1 MDGLGGDMSK
11 SPAEE
16 YLSGFFAACQSLI
29 WF

>member
-16 YLSGFFAACQSLI
+16 KLTGFFAACQSLI
-29 WF
+29 GF